1 MRLTVAQ
8 SRAARALLDW
18 TRTQLAEAASVG
30 IMTVNRFESGQQIA
44 DGSRTKLQTAFTAAG
59 ISFIAAGETSSDGG
73 EGVRLTPNQ
82 SKPRISV
89 GDLPPNLC

>member
-1 MRLTVAQ
+1 MGLTVAQ

-18 TRTQLAEAASVG
+18 TKTQLAEAANVG

-59 ISFIAAGETSSDGG
+59 ITFIAAGETSLEGG
-73 EGVRLTPNQ
+73 EGVRLTP
-82 SKPRISV
+82 KPE
-89 GDLPPNLC
+89 